1 MILKVTVSMNNYLW
15 PLQFHYID
23 VIMRTMAYQITSLT
37 IVYSIAYSGADKKY
51 HQSSASLT
59 FVRGIHLWPVS
70 SPHKRASDAKNVSIW
85 WRHHSSRKAAPLFI
99 FRVSFYALRPE
110 QNGRHFA
117 DSIPSA
123 FSWIKWAHCC
133 QYFTEV
139 CQKGLDD
146 SNSELVKVI
155 VWYWKG
161 NNPRPERII
170 S

>member
-1 MILKVTVSMNNYLW
+1 MNIYLW
-15 PLQFHYID
+15 SLQFHYTD
-23 VIMRTMAYQITSLT
+23 VIMRTVAYQITSLT
-37 IVYSIAYSGADKKY
+37 IAYSTVYSGAAKKY
-51 HQSSASLT
+51 HQSCASLT
-59 FVRGIHLWPVS
+59 FVRRIQLWPVS
-70 SPHKRASDAKNVSIW
+70 SLHKKASDAKNVSIW
-85 WRHHSSRKAAPLFI
+85 WHHHSSRKDAPLCI
-99 FRVSFYALRPE
+99 YRVSFYAIRPE
-110 QNGRHFA
+110 QNGRNFA

-139 CQKGLDD
+139 CQKGSDD

-161 NNPRPERII
+161 DNPRPERII